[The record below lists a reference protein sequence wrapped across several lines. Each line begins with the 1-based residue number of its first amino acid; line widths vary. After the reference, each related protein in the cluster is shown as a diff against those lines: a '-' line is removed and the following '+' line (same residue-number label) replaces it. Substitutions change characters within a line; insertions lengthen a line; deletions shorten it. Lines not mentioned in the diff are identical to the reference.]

1 MPLDAERESTM
12 AKLGKRSI
20 SRRTVEALK
29 VNKDTVFWDSEQP
42 GFGVRVY
49 PTGAK
54 HYIVQTRAR
63 GSAKRLTVGRHGVI
77 TPEEAR
83 RRAALI
89 IARIKAGEDPVP
101 EPLAAKRPDEP
112 TVAGLAARYLKEY
125 AEEHCKANTV
135 RAYRQRA
142 EKHIVPA
149 MGKLP
154 LSRVRRED
162 VRDLH
167 YTMRA
172 TPAMA
177 NRTLD
182 LLSRMFNMAES
193 WGLMPEGRNPCRRQK
208 KYREQP
214 RERFL
219 TAAEFRRLGRAL
231 DEAEAV
237 GAVPVH
243 AAAAIR
249 LLMLTG
255 CRKNEIMT
263 LRWRDVDL
271 EAMEL
276 HLEEA
281 KTGART
287 VSLSPEAVQVLAGI
301 PRAEGNPW
309 VIQGRKK
316 GERLCFIDR
325 HWCLVRE
332 RAKLKDVRIHD
343 CRHSFASRAL
353 VLGES
358 LPAIGKLLG
367 HAQVETTARYA
378 HLARDS
384 MHEAAAR
391 VAESIAADIL

>member
-1 MPLDAERESTM
+1 M
-12 AKLGKRSI
+12 AKLGRRSK

-29 VNKDTVFWDSEQP
+29 VDRDTVFRDSEQP

-49 PTGAK
+49 PSGAK

-63 GSAKRLTVGRHGVI
+63 GSAKRLTIGRHGVI

-101 EPLAAKRPDEP
+101 EPLAAKRPEGP
-112 TVAGLAARYLKEY
+112 TVAALAARYLEEY
-125 AEEHCKANTV
+125 AEVHCMPNTV
-135 RAYRQRA
+135 RAYRRMAAGQ
-142 EKHIVPA
+142 IVPA
-149 MGKLP
+149 LGKL
-154 LSRVRRED
+154 SAHSVRREN

-167 YTMRA
+167 YAMRA
-172 TPAMA
+172 TPVQA

-193 WGLMPEGRNPCRRQK
+193 WGLMPEGSNPCRGTV
-208 KYREQP
+208 KYRQQP
-214 RERFL
+214 RERFR
-219 TAAEFRRLGRAL
+219 TAAEFRRHGRAL
-231 DEAEAV
+231 DEAEAE
-237 GAVPVH
+237 GAVSAH

-255 CRKNEIMT
+255 CRKNEIVT
-263 LRWRDVDL
+263 LRWRDMDL

-276 HLEEA
+276 NLEDT

-287 VSLSPEAVQVLAGI
+287 VSLSPEAVRVFAGI
-301 PRAEGNPW
+301 PRADGNPW

-325 HWCLVRE
+325 QWCLVRE
-332 RAKLKDVRIHD
+332 RAKLEDVRLHD

-353 VLGES
+353 ALGES
-358 LPAIGKLLG
+358 LPAIGRLLG
-367 HAQVETTARYA
+367 HAHVETTAKYA

-391 VAESIAADIL
+391 VADSIAADIL

>member
-1 MPLDAERESTM
+1 MD
-12 AKLGKRSI
+12 
-20 SRRTVEALK
+20 
-29 VNKDTVFWDSEQP
+29 KDTVFWDSEQP

-63 GSAKRLTVGRHGVI
+63 GSAKRLTVGRYGVI

-89 IARIKAGEDPVP
+89 IARIKAGEEPVP
-101 EPLAAKRPDEP
+101 EPLAAKRADEP
-112 TVAGLAARYLKEY
+112 TVAELAARYLREY
-125 AEEHCKANTV
+125 AEEHCKPNTV
-135 RAYRQRA
+135 RAYRRRA
-142 EKHIVPA
+142 EKRIVPA
-149 MGKLP
+149 LGKLP

-162 VRDLH
+162 VRELH
-167 YTMRA
+167 YAMRT

-193 WGLMPEGRNPCRRQK
+193 WGLMPEGSNPCPRRM
-208 KYREQP
+208 KYRERR

-219 TAAEFRRLGRAL
+219 TAAEFRRLGRSL
-231 DEAEAV
+231 DEAEAS
-237 GAVPVH
+237 GAISVH

-255 CRKNEIMT
+255 CRKNEILT
-263 LRWRDVDL
+263 LRWRDVNL

-276 HLEEA
+276 HLTDT

-287 VSLSPEAVQVLAGI
+287 VSLSPEAKRVLAGI
-301 PRAEGNPW
+301 PRSQGNPW
-309 VIQGRKK
+309 VIQGRKN
-316 GERLCFIDR
+316 GERLCFVDR
-325 HWCLVRE
+325 QWCIVRE
-332 RAKLKDVRIHD
+332 RANLEDVRLHD

-353 VLGES
+353 ALGES
-358 LPAIGKLLG
+358 LPVIGKLLG
-367 HAQVETTARYA
+367 HAHVETTARYA

-384 MHEAAAR
+384 MREAATR

>member
-1 MPLDAERESTM
+1 M

-29 VNKDTVFWDSEQP
+29 VDKDTVFWDSEQP

-49 PTGAK
+49 PSGAK

-112 TVAGLAARYLKEY
+112 TVADLAARYLKEY
-125 AEEHCKANTV
+125 AEEHCKPNTV
-135 RAYRQRA
+135 RAYRRRA
-142 EKHIVPA
+142 GKHIVPTL
-149 MGKLP
+149 GKLP

-167 YTMRA
+167 YAMRSIP
-172 TPAMA
+172 TTA

-193 WGLMPEGRNPCRRQK
+193 WGLMPEGSNPCRRQT

-231 DEAEAV
+231 DEAEANS
-237 GAVPVH
+237 AVSVH

-255 CRKNEIMT
+255 CRKNEILT
-263 LRWRDVDL
+263 LRWEDVNL

-276 HLEEA
+276 HLAET

-287 VSLSPEAVQVLAGI
+287 VSLSPEAVRVLAGI
-301 PRAEGNPW
+301 PRRDGNPW
-309 VIQGRKK
+309 VIQGRRKD
-316 GERLCFIDR
+316 ERLCFIDR
-325 HWCLVRE
+325 QWCLVRE
-332 RAKLKDVRIHD
+332 RAKLGDVRIHD

-353 VLGES
+353 ALGES

-367 HAQVETTARYA
+367 HAHVETTAKYA

-391 VAESIAADIL
+391 VADSIASDIL

>member
-1 MPLDAERESTM
+1 M
-12 AKLGKRSI
+12 AKLGRRSI

-29 VNKDTVFWDSEQP
+29 VDKDTVFWDSEQP

-112 TVAGLAARYLKEY
+112 TVAEFAARYLKEY
-125 AEEHCKANTV
+125 AEEHCKPNTV
-135 RAYRQRA
+135 RAYRRRA

-149 MGKLP
+149 LGKLP
-154 LSRVRRED
+154 IGSVRREQ

-167 YTMRA
+167 YAMRA
-172 TPAMA
+172 TPVMA

-193 WGLMPEGRNPCRRQK
+193 WGVMPEGSNPCRRQK

-219 TAAEFRRLGRAL
+219 TATEFRRLGRAL
-231 DEAEAV
+231 DEAEAG
-237 GAVPVH
+237 GAVPVY

-255 CRKNEIMT
+255 CRKNEILT
-263 LRWRDVDL
+263 LRWKDVDL

-276 HLEEA
+276 HLEET

-287 VSLSPEAVQVLAGI
+287 VSLSPEAVRVLAGI
-301 PRAEGNPW
+301 SRSDGNPW
-309 VIQGRKK
+309 VIQGRKT
-316 GERLCFIDR
+316 GDRLCFIDR

-353 VLGES
+353 ALGES
-358 LPAIGKLLG
+358 LPAIGRLLG
-367 HAQVETTARYA
+367 HAHVETTAKYA

-384 MHEAAAR
+384 MQEAAAR
-391 VAESIAADIL
+391 VADSIAADIL